1 MKSAGLEPVMYRYFD
16 PKTNSLDF
24 TGWLQDAQTAE
35 TGSVF
40 LIHACAHN
48 PTGCDP
54 NKEQWT
60 QLSEVMKAKSHV
72 TFFDCAYQGFAT
84 GDTEADAHAIRLFIE
99 KGHHIILAQS
109 FAKVKSY
116 YYTYYTYYILER

>member
-24 TGWLQDAQTAE
+24 TGWLQDVQTAE

-84 GDTEADAHAIRLFIE
+84 GDTEADAHAIRLFVE

-116 YYTYYTYYILER
+116 YYTYYIHT